1 MTLNELK
8 YLVELAKEKH
18 FRKASE
24 NCFVS
29 QPTLSIAI
37 KKLEDELNVNLFERR
52 KNDVL
57 ITPIGQQVVDLAEE
71 IIQKTKTIKQITQ
84 DEQSQ
89 TTELKLGVIYTI
101 GPYLL
106 PYLISEF
113 HEKAQNIRLSI
124 EENYTHE
131 LAKKLHSGEL
141 DIIIV
146 SLPFSEPNT
155 EVFPLYEENF
165 VVAMPKDHPLAERD
179 EIALEEVHNET
190 VLLLGAGH
198 CFRDQ
203 VIEAYPSLM
212 HLNYQSNPLQKT
224 LEGSSLETIRYMV
237 ASGAGIT
244 VLPCTACQNQ
254 DDLLVYKPLKT
265 PIAKREV
272 VMAWRKS
279 FPRHKVLQTFKETL
293 HGIEL
298 PCTLKPDLKEE
309 ETL

>member
-8 YLVELAKEKH
+8 YCVELANEKH

-24 NCFVS
+24 KCFVS

-37 KKLEDELNVNLFERR
+37 KKLEEELNVTLFERR
-52 KNDVL
+52 KNEVI
-57 ITPIGQQVVDLAEE
+57 ITPIGKQVVELAKD
-71 IIQKTKTIKQITQ
+71 ILQKTHTIKEISQ

-89 TTELKLGVIYTI
+89 TTELKIGVIYTI

-106 PYLISEF
+106 PSLISKF
-113 HEKAQNIRLSI
+113 HQKAQNIRLSI
-124 EENYTHE
+124 EENYTHI
-131 LAKKLHSGEL
+131 LSQKLQSGEL

-146 SLPFSEPNT
+146 SLPFDEPNIET
-155 EVFPLYEENF
+155 CPVYEEEF
-165 VVAMPKDHPLAERD
+165 VAAIPKNNPLSELD
-179 EIALEEVHNET
+179 EIALDEVKNET

-203 VIEAYPSLM
+203 VLEAYPNLI
-212 HLNYQSNPLQKT
+212 HLHAKDNPLQRT

-244 VLPCTACQNQ
+244 VLPCSACQNA
-254 DDLLVYKPLKT
+254 DDLLVYRPLINPKP
-265 PIAKREV
+265 KRTV

-279 FPRHKVLQTFKETL
+279 FPRQKVLQVFKDTL
-293 HGIEL
+293 KLIRL
-298 PCTLKPDLKEE
+298 PCTINPS
-309 ETL
+309 

>member
-8 YLVELAKEKH
+8 YFIELSKQKH

-24 NCFVS
+24 KCFVS

-37 KKLEDELNVNLFERR
+37 KKLEEELNVTLFERR
-52 KNDVL
+52 KNDVI
-57 ITPIGQQVVDLAEE
+57 ITPIGEQVLKLAEE
-71 IIQKTKTIKQITQ
+71 VIQKTDTIKQITH

-89 TTELKLGVIYTI
+89 STELKIGAIYTI

-106 PYLISEF
+106 PHLIAKF
-113 HEKAQNIRLSI
+113 HQKAKNIRLSI
-124 EENYTHE
+124 EENYTHV
-131 LAKKLHSGEL
+131 LAQKLQSGEL
-141 DIIIV
+141 DIILV
-146 SLPFSEPNT
+146 SLPFNEPNV
-155 EVFPLYEENF
+155 EILPIYEETF
-165 VVAMPKDHPLAERD
+165 VAAVPKEHPYAKANQVVL
-179 EIALEEVHNET
+179 NETEDQT

-203 VIEAYPSLM
+203 VVEAYPNLM

-244 VLPCTACQNQ
+244 VLPCTATQKNEE
-254 DDLLVYKPLKT
+254 LLVYKPLSE
-265 PIAKREV
+265 PVPKRAV

-279 FPRHKVLQTFKETL
+279 FPRNKVLQIFKETIQS
-293 HGIEL
+293 IEL
-298 PCTLKPDLKEE
+298 PCTIKCFDEN
-309 ETL
+309 

>member
-18 FRKASE
+18 FRRASE

-37 KKLEDELNVNLFERR
+37 KKLEEELDVTLFERR

-57 ITPIGQQVVDLAEE
+57 ITPIGQQVVDLADE
-71 IIQKTKTIKQITQ
+71 IIQKTKAIKQLTR

-106 PYLISEF
+106 PHLISQF
-113 HEKAQNIRLSI
+113 HQKAKNIRLSI

-141 DIIIV
+141 DVIIV

-155 EVFPLYEENF
+155 EIFPLYEESF
-165 VVAMPKDHPLAERD
+165 LVAMPKDHPLSGQSTID
-179 EIALEEVHNET
+179 LNDIHDET

-203 VIEAYPSLM
+203 VVEAYPALM

-244 VLPCTACQNQ
+244 VLPCSACQQ
-254 DDLLVYKPLKT
+254 PDDLLTFKPLKT
-265 PIAKREV
+265 PIAKRQV

-279 FPRHKVLQTFKETL
+279 FPRHKVLQIFKETL
-293 HGIEL
+293 SEIHL
-298 PCTLKPDLKEE
+298 PCTSSIQP
-309 ETL
+309 

>member
-1 MTLNELK
+1 M
-8 YLVELAKEKH
+8 
-18 FRKASE
+18 
-24 NCFVS
+24 
-29 QPTLSIAI
+29 
-37 KKLEDELNVNLFERR
+37 
-52 KNDVL
+52 
-57 ITPIGQQVVDLAEE
+57 VDLAEE

-212 HLNYQSNPLQKT
+212 HLNYQSNPLQKH
-224 LEGSSLETIRYMV
+224 LKAAHWKPFVIWWLQEP
-237 ASGAGIT
+237 
-244 VLPCTACQNQ
+244 VLPCYPVPPVKIRTICWCTSRLKHLLQNGKWSWPGEKAFQ
-254 DDLLVYKPLKT
+254 GTKCYKPLK
-265 PIAKREV
+265 KR
-272 VMAWRKS
+272 
-279 FPRHKVLQTFKETL
+279 
-293 HGIEL
+293 
-298 PCTLKPDLKEE
+298 CTALSYPVP
-309 ETL
+309 

>member
-8 YLVELAKEKH
+8 YCIELANEKH

-24 NCFVS
+24 KCFVS

-37 KKLEDELNVNLFERR
+37 KKLEEELNVTLFERR
-52 KNDVL
+52 KNEVI
-57 ITPIGQQVVDLAEE
+57 ITPIGKQVVELAKE
-71 IIQKTKTIKQITQ
+71 ILQKTQTIKDISQ

-89 TTELKLGVIYTI
+89 TTELKIGVIYTI

-106 PYLISEF
+106 PSLISKF
-113 HEKAQNIRLSI
+113 HQKAQNIRLSI
-124 EENYTHE
+124 EENYTHI
-131 LAKKLHSGEL
+131 LSQKLQSGEL

-146 SLPFSEPNT
+146 SLPFEEPNIET
-155 EVFPLYEENF
+155 FPVYEEEF
-165 VVAMPKDHPLAERD
+165 IAAIPKSHPLSKVK
-179 EIALEEVHNET
+179 EIALDEIKNET

-203 VIEAYPSLM
+203 VLEAYPNLINL
-212 HLNYQSNPLQKT
+212 HTKNNPLQKT

-244 VLPCTACQNQ
+244 VLPCSACQNA
-254 DDLLVYKPLKT
+254 DDLLVYRPLKV
-265 PIAKREV
+265 PKPKRMV

-279 FPRHKVLQTFKETL
+279 FPRQKVLQAFKDTL
-293 HGIEL
+293 QSIQL
-298 PCTLKPDLKEE
+298 PCTINPS
-309 ETL
+309 